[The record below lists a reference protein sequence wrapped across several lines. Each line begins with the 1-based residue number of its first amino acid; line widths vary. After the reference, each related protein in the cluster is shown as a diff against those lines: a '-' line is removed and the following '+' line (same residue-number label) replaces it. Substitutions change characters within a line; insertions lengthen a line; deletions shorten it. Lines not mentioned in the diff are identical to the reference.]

1 MESNF
6 EVATKVEGEKYT
18 FLGSHIVI
26 DLEAAKWSLTELNR
40 LWLASAKDVAPPA
53 LGLTQSR
60 TTEQDISW
68 LIVGVLQKEPLHWPA
83 SQCPAIS
90 GVPDA
95 LRRQALSA
103 QMRGGVPWVSILD

>member
-40 LWLASAKDVAPPA
+40 LWLESAMDVAPPA
-53 LGLTQSR
+53 LGLTRSR

-68 LIVGVLQKEPLHWPA
+68 LIVGVLLNEPLHWPM
-83 SQCPAIS
+83 SWCPPIE
-90 GVPDA
+90 GVPA
-95 LRRQALSA
+95 ELRDQALSV
-103 QMRGGVPWVSILD
+103 QT

>member
-1 MESNF
+1 VHVQDF
-6 EVATKVEGEKYT
+6 TYT
-18 FLGSHIVI
+18 FMGSHIVI
-26 DLEAAKWSLTELNR
+26 DLNAARWSTDEINKI
-40 LWLASAKDVAPPA
+40 WLDSAMDVAPPLA
-53 LGLTQSR
+53 GLTQSR

-68 LIVGVLQKEPLHWPA
+68 LIVGFFQKDPLHWPA